1 MCDLNNIDMIKEV
14 EQELVEYR
22 VKRLRVDD
30 LQELYD
36 FCKANTTYYRY
47 MRMEPTME
55 NILES
60 FTLLPPNKDMQG
72 QGVGRKIIDSLIKV
86 FRNIGFSSSML
97 GCIKDNVEA
106 NSFWTNN
113 GFEKTGR
120 ETDTGDY
127 IIVEMRK
134 QL

>member
-22 VKRLRVDD
+22 VKRLTVDD

-36 FCKANTTYYRY
+36 FCKANTNYYRY
-47 MRMEPTME
+47 MRMEPTMGNLSE
-55 NILES
+55 N

-72 QGVGRKIIDSLIKV
+72 QGVGRKIIDALIKV

>member
-1 MCDLNNIDMIKEV
+1 MCDLNNIDVIKEV

-47 MRMEPTME
+47 KRMEPTME

-72 QGVGRKIIDSLIKV
+72 QGVGKKIIDALIKV

>member
-14 EQELVEYR
+14 EQELVEYI

-72 QGVGRKIIDSLIKV
+72 QGVGRKIIDALIKV

-120 ETDTGDY
+120 ETDMGDY

>member
-72 QGVGRKIIDSLIKV
+72 QGVGRKIIDALIKV

>member
-14 EQELVEYR
+14 EQELVEYI
-22 VKRLRVDD
+22 VKRLTVDD

-36 FCKANTTYYRY
+36 FCKANTNYYRY
-47 MRMEPTME
+47 MRMEPTMGNLSE
-55 NILES
+55 N

-72 QGVGRKIIDSLIKV
+72 QGVGRKIIDALTKV
-86 FRNIGFSSSML
+86 FRNIGFSSFML

-113 GFEKTGR
+113 GFEKT
-120 ETDTGDY
+120 ENEMDTGDY
-127 IIVEMRK
+127 ILVEMRK
-134 QL
+134 EL

>member
-1 MCDLNNIDMIKEV
+1 MGNL
-14 EQELVEYR
+14 L
-22 VKRLRVDD
+22 
-30 LQELYD
+30 
-36 FCKANTTYYRY
+36 
-47 MRMEPTME
+47 E
-55 NILES
+55 N

-72 QGVGRKIIDSLIKV
+72 QGVGRKIIDALIKV

>member
-47 MRMEPTME
+47 MRMEPTMGNLSE
-55 NILES
+55 N

-72 QGVGRKIIDSLIKV
+72 QGVGRKIIDALIKV

>member
-14 EQELVEYR
+14 EQELVEYI
-22 VKRLRVDD
+22 VKRLTVDD

-36 FCKANTTYYRY
+36 FCKANTNYYRY

-72 QGVGRKIIDSLIKV
+72 QGVGRKIIDALIKV

>member
-22 VKRLRVDD
+22 AKRLIEDD

-47 MRMEPTME
+47 LRMEPTMGNLLE
-55 NILES
+55 N

-72 QGVGRKIIDSLIKV
+72 
-86 FRNIGFSSSML
+86 
-97 GCIKDNVEA
+97 
-106 NSFWTNN
+106 
-113 GFEKTGR
+113 
-120 ETDTGDY
+120 
-127 IIVEMRK
+127 
-134 QL
+134 